1 MNNDRGEKCCIFA
14 VLYRSPSQN
23 KDVFDSF
30 SKNFEFTPDKFV
42 QIKFV
47 HNNPFLSIVIGDLD
61 AKFRVVFIL
70 PPRAYI
76 TLYMRDCAAIMN

>member
-1 MNNDRGEKCCIFA
+1 MTGVKSA
-14 VLYRSPSQN
+14 VFLLFSIGHRV

-47 HNNPFLSIVIGDLD
+47 HNNPFLPIVIGDLD